1 MKIIEK
7 ALAQGA
13 TKINT
18 IQDVQ
23 TLLQYIV
30 GWAQIFFYILATLFI
45 ILGAWDYLRSDGEA
59 EKVKKAKERMIYS
72 LVAIGIAVVAGGVVT
87 MVRKFIG

>member
-13 TKINT
+13 TNINT

-23 TLLQYIV
+23 TLLQHV
-30 GWAQIFFYILATLFI
+30 VSWAQIFFYILATLFI
-45 ILGAWDYLRSDGEA
+45 ILGAWDYLQSNGEA